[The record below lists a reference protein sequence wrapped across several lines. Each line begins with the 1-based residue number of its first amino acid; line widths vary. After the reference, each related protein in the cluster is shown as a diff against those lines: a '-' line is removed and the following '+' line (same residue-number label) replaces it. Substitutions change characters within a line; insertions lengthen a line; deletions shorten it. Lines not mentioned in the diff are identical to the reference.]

1 MEAVEGAAGVP
12 ATEARETW
20 MAGEAVEAAEPGG
33 AANVF
38 PVGGPGPCS
47 FEPASRV
54 GLWAPPVITKLG
66 KYTLIKKL
74 AVGGMAEV
82 FLARADGPMG
92 FAKKCVVKRILP
104 HFNDDP
110 RFIEMFLG
118 EARLAAELNHP
129 NLVQIFDF
137 GQHDGQYYLA
147 MEFIDGANLRVL
159 NQAAR
164 KLSGPMSFALSARM
178 IALAAEGLHFAHELR
193 DEHGQLVNLVHRDIS
208 PDNILVSRNGAVKVV
223 DFGIAKASTQP
234 HLTKSGM
241 IKGKMAYM
249 PPEQLAREPLDRRAD
264 LFALGIVFYEL
275 VTGGMPFDATSEV
288 SIIQAIMSQK
298 PLEKPTVYRPDCP
311 PELEAIVS
319 KCLEKDKEKR
329 YQSCVELQADL
340 ETFIRSTGETAG
352 TREIAA
358 LVEATRVPDVENSV
372 SNSGVGS
379 AERPPP
385 PSAPR
390 PMATET
396 GSGMS
401 KTALRSV
408 ESTSVKRSKVPL
420 FVGLAAVLTAVLGV
434 VGWLV
439 LKPALPTVTVVDA
452 GVATPI
458 VTVVDAGAAPVIAAI
473 VDAGTDEA
481 EVDAGEPELDAGLTV
496 VPSTIDKP
504 VTAKT
509 GRLELRIRPYATVY
523 LDDRKLGDT
532 PLPAITLPVGK
543 HKLRLVNPAF
553 AKDVELTITIKPGDN
568 LVKHNLKD

>member
-1 MEAVEGAAGVP
+1 MQHRKGS
-12 ATEARETW
+12 
-20 MAGEAVEAAEPGG
+20 
-33 AANVF
+33 
-38 PVGGPGPCS
+38 VGGPGPCS
-47 FEPASRV
+47 LSGVLGV
-54 GLWAPPVITKLG
+54 GLWVPHPVTTKLG
-66 KYTLIKKL
+66 KYTLVKKL
-74 AVGGMAEV
+74 ATGGMAEV

-137 GQHDGQYYLA
+137 GQSDGQYYLA

-164 KLSGPMSFALSARM
+164 RSHGPLGFAIAARM

-193 DEHGQLVNLVHRDIS
+193 DENGQFLNLVHRDIS
-208 PDNILVSRNGAVKVV
+208 PDNILVSKNGAVKVV

-311 PELEAIVS
+311 PELEAIIS
-319 KCLEKDKEKR
+319 KCLEKDRNNR
-329 YQSCVELQADL
+329 YASCVELQADL
-340 ETFIRSTGETAG
+340 ETFIRSTGQTVG
-352 TREIAA
+352 TREIAQ
-358 LVEATRVPDVENSV
+358 LVETVFENEADNTVPSAGGG
-372 SNSGVGS
+372 SGSG
-379 AERPPP
+379 ELLPPH
-385 PSAPR
+385 PSAPH
-390 PMATET
+390 PIATES
-396 GSGMS
+396 GSGTS

-408 ESTSVKRSKVPL
+408 ESAAVQRSRTPMFVALALVVLAALSVAGWFALRPPPVVAVIDAGVPEP
-420 FVGLAAVLTAVLGV
+420 VVPDAAVAVAIAPVIDAGAEEEVDAGLAE
-434 VGWLV
+434 
-439 LKPALPTVTVVDA
+439 VVDA
-452 GVATPI
+452 GP
-458 VTVVDAGAAPVIAAI
+458 
-473 VDAGTDEA
+473 
-481 EVDAGEPELDAGLTV
+481 LV
-496 VPSTIDKP
+496 VPSQIDKP
-504 VTAKT
+504 VAPKT

-532 PLPAITLPVGK
+532 PLPVISVPVGK

-553 AKDVELTITIKPGDN
+553 AKDVELSITIKPGDN
-568 LVKHNLKD
+568 LVKHNLKE

>member
-1 MEAVEGAAGVP
+1 M
-12 ATEARETW
+12 T
-20 MAGEAVEAAEPGG
+20 
-33 AANVF
+33 
-38 PVGGPGPCS
+38 
-47 FEPASRV
+47 
-54 GLWAPPVITKLG
+54 TKLG
-66 KYTLIKKL
+66 KYTLVKKL
-74 AVGGMAEV
+74 ATGGMAEV

-118 EARLAAELNHP
+118 EARLAAVLNHP

-137 GQHDGQYYLA
+137 GQSDGQYFLA

-164 KLSGPMSFALSARM
+164 RENGPLSFALAARM

-193 DEHGQLVNLVHRDIS
+193 DESGQFLNLVHRDIS

-249 PPEQLAREPLDRRAD
+249 PPEQLARESLDRRAD

-275 VTGGMPFDATSEV
+275 ITGGMPFDATSEV

-311 PELEAIVS
+311 PELEAIVA
-319 KCLEKDKEKR
+319 KCLEKDREKR
-329 YQSCVELQADL
+329 YPSCVELQADL

-352 TREIAA
+352 TREISQ
-358 LVEATRVPDVENSV
+358 LVETVFAHEAAVTGPNAAP
-372 SNSGVGS
+372 GS
-379 AERPPP
+379 ADLIPRPP
-385 PSAPR
+385 PSAPH
-390 PMATET
+390 PIATES

-408 ESTSVKRSKVPL
+408 ESAAVQRSKAPL
-420 FVGLAAVLTAVLGV
+420 FVALGVAAAVGLAIAGWFALRPDQIPAVI
-434 VGWLV
+434 
-439 LKPALPTVTVVDA
+439 DA
-452 GVATPI
+452 GVKQAAVPDAAVAMPI
-458 VTVVDAGAAPVIAAI
+458 AAVADSGAPDAEPDAGVI
-473 VDAGTDEA
+473 EA
-481 EVDAGEPELDAGLTV
+481 LDAGPLV
-496 VPSTIDKP
+496 VPTVIDPGKP
-504 VTAKT
+504 VAAKT

-532 PLPAITLPVGK
+532 PLPVITVPVGK

-553 AKDVELTITIKPGDN
+553 AKDVELSITIKPGDN
-568 LVKHNLKD
+568 LVKHNLKE

>member
-1 MEAVEGAAGVP
+1 M
-12 ATEARETW
+12 T
-20 MAGEAVEAAEPGG
+20 
-33 AANVF
+33 
-38 PVGGPGPCS
+38 
-47 FEPASRV
+47 
-54 GLWAPPVITKLG
+54 TKLG

-193 DEHGQLVNLVHRDIS
+193 DEHGHLVNLVHRDIS

-241 IKGKMAYM
+241 IKGKLAYM

-358 LVEATRVPDVENSV
+358 LVEATRVPDVENAV

-408 ESTSVKRSKVPL
+408 ESAAVQRSKAPL
-420 FVGLAAVLTAVLGV
+420 FVGLGVVLTAVLGL

-439 LKPALPTVTVVDA
+439 LKPTPIPEVTVVDSGVTAPVVTVVDA
-452 GVATPI
+452 GVAAPI
-458 VTVVDAGAAPVIAAI
+458 AAVLDAGAEE
-473 VDAGTDEA
+473 T
-481 EVDAGEPELDAGLTV
+481 ELDAGLTV
-496 VPSTIDKP
+496 VPSTIDP
-504 VTAKT
+504 VEPLTAKS

-532 PLPAITLPVGK
+532 PLPVITLPVGK

-553 AKDVELTITIKPGDN
+553 AKDVELNITIKPGDN